1 MFWFATRRLAAKGG
15 HSYSTRSSTR
25 TMAVKRSKPNG
36 CDKDRSDK
44 EGQPRPPG
52 NIVEIGQAR
61 FERFMRYKEE
71 IEKEHGVIV
80 DPAWIFE
87 GQPVDVEVSRKVAR
101 AFRAW
106 NRRSA
111 RKDAAR
117 R

>member
-1 MFWFATRRLAAKGG
+1 
-15 HSYSTRSSTR
+15 
-25 TMAVKRSKPNG
+25 MAVKRSRPNG

-44 EGQPRPPG
+44 EGQPTHPSG

-71 IEKEHGVIV
+71 IEKAQGVIV
-80 DPAWIFE
+80 DPAWIFQE
-87 GQPVDVEVSRKVAR
+87 HPVDVEVSRKVAR

-111 RKDAAR
+111 RKNATR
-117 R
+117 RLAKFFRGLGKLVGL